1 MPTIDTTTIEG
12 FDKMTDA
19 EKVAALIDYEIPD
32 KADDGKTVP
41 KVQFDRVS
49 SALAAAKRELR
60 DKQTD
65 AEKEASD
72 RAEKEAADKAEM
84 ESLKDRAEKA
94 EMALKVAQF
103 KASYLAQGYE
113 EKLAQET
120 AEALAAGKTDVVLAN
135 SAKHAAALT
144 EKIKAELMDKDR
156 QPGGG
161 SGGKDGDSPDV
172 ALAKRLMGDGKGN
185 SEAREK
191 VLAKWE

>member
-19 EKVAALIDYEIPD
+19 EKVAALTKYEIPE
-32 KADDGKTVP
+32 KQDDGKTVS
-41 KVQFDRVS
+41 KALFDKTAS
-49 SALAAAKRELR
+49 ELAAAKKALR

-65 AEKEASD
+65 EEKAAAD
-72 RAEKEAADKAEM
+72 RAEKEAADKAEL

-94 EMALKVAQF
+94 ETALKVAQF

-144 EKIKAELMDKDR
+144 DKIKAELMDKDR

-161 SGGKDGDSPDV
+161 IGGKDGDSPDV

-191 VLAKWE
+191 VLSKWE